1 MSEINYIPLIDLLN
15 KYPQHIELIKD
26 KYLLLLSQ
34 LTTVSYMD
42 DSLFKTNVERI
53 NEIGQII
60 VGIIGELKNSTNTNT
75 NNDFKIVASGTI
87 IFEPKIIRGGKY
99 VGHIE
104 DIVVLK
110 EMRGNNISKTILDL
124 LKVHAMYNNCYKVIL
139 DCKEELKN
147 FYIKNGFEVKGIQM
161 SEYFINNV

>member
-26 KYLLLLSQ
+26 KYLLLLSE
-34 LTTVSYMD
+34 LTDVSCMD
-42 DSLFKTNVERI
+42 NLIFRTNVERI

-60 VGIIGELKNSTNTNT
+60 VGVTGELKNSI
-75 NNDFKIVASGTI
+75 NNGFKIVASGTI

-161 SEYFINNV
+161 SEYFINN